1 MAANNRPRSRCAL
14 RGHDQRA
21 KCSNTRYRMRGI
33 GAAVNG
39 LRARGRAAFGVD
51 PTLAVLEVAE
61 DLFNPA
67 RFRSMAA
74 TAISPGTLASNGLP
88 EAYDA
93 IPMSGNVPSFLTRD
107 EVDATFGRVARLLEP
122 GGVFVVATTTA
133 IQGGPAHQDRAAT
146 RAGAGW
152 VMPHGSP
159 ELLRHTTHGR
169 RSQG

>member
-1 MAANNRPRSRCAL
+1 
-14 RGHDQRA
+14 
-21 KCSNTRYRMRGI
+21 MRGI

-74 TAISPGTLASNGLP
+74 AAISPGTLASNGLP

-122 GGVFVVATTTA
+122 GGDFVVATTTA
-133 IQGGPAHQDRAAT
+133 IQGGPADQDRAAT
-146 RAGAGW
+146 RAGLAGPVPGW

-159 ELLRHTTHGR
+159 ELLRHTTHSR
-169 RSQG
+169 RSQA